1 MGEIWHLYH
10 SEVHVTPKPRTI
22 IFNVIII
29 IRVLSC
35 DCRIPYTCT
44 CCCFFLLL
52 TRQGSSTQ
60 KYIGK
65 YVSKFFWRTTML
77 HVQFVIL
84 VLLCNSY
91 IFISRQC
98 VQRSLVLLFNS
109 YHCFLSLIPWGLF
122 DKIGQWMHLRTYT
135 IGYDDSKVSSMIFL
149 LYNMLLYCHLLEYM
163 RIFGSLRIF
172 KKSFIDGYKK
182 SCSGDQCGQV
192 ASY

>member
-60 KYIGK
+60 KYMGK
-65 YVSKFFWRTTML
+65 YVSKFSKNYNATCTICDISITMQFLYL
-77 HVQFVIL
+77 HIKAMCSTISIL
-84 VLLCNSY
+84 IIVFYLWY
-91 IFISRQC
+91 PE
-98 VQRSLVLLFNS
+98 V
-109 YHCFLSLIPWGLF
+109 SLIRL
-122 DKIGQWMHLRTYT
+122 
-135 IGYDDSKVSSMIFL
+135 VSWCI
-149 LYNMLLYCHLLEYM
+149 LEL
-163 RIFGSLRIF
+163 IL
-172 KKSFIDGYKK
+172 
-182 SCSGDQCGQV
+182 
-192 ASY
+192 

>member
-1 MGEIWHLYH
+1 MW
-10 SEVHVTPKPRTI
+10 
-22 IFNVIII
+22 
-29 IRVLSC
+29 LSH
-35 DCRIPYTCT
+35 PVYMY
-44 CCCFFLLL
+44 LLL
-52 TRQGSSTQ
+52 FFFTAHQTR
-60 KYIGK
+60 
-65 YVSKFFWRTTML
+65 KFNTEIYREIRFKIFWRTTML

-192 ASY
+192 CLLLAVFWGGAFQRKNLW